1 MQKKKI
7 IKRIKSIIENY
18 GTFNIGE
25 VVGADGIC
33 VNEMGN
39 LVALVEYFNGT
50 TVEVE
55 VYETRSFSSDSISSY
70 ELTYEEL
77 DKDTLEQILFIAEMY
92 ETDQEKTLK
101 RISN

>member
-1 MQKKKI
+1 MQKKTI
-7 IKRIKSIIENY
+7 IKRIKSIVENY

-25 VVGADGIC
+25 VDGADGIC

-39 LVALVEYFNGT
+39 LVALVEYFNVT
-50 TVEVE
+50 TVEVNI
-55 VYETRSFSSDSISSY
+55 YDANSFSSDPIDDY

-77 DKDTLEQILFIAEMY
+77 SKETLVEILFVAELY

-101 RISN
+101 RCAN

>member
-25 VVGADGIC
+25 VGGADGIC

-55 VYETRSFSSDSISSY
+55 VYETSSFSGDSISSY